1 MGVDGCVW
9 MRWGAW
15 GMGDTQTR
23 QEGGIYGRAG
33 QDWGA
38 MAGEISP
45 DMMFFGVCQ
54 KWSNMGADG
63 RRWMRMGA
71 IGCVGTGMRENKA
84 KRAPNGRAGH
94 VFELMVK
101 CKKCNM

>member
-1 MGVDGCVW
+1 MGADGCAW

-15 GMGDTQTR
+15 GMGGTQTR

-54 KWSNMGADG
+54 KCPELSVDG
-63 RRWMRMGA
+63 YGSVIMDE
-71 IGCVGTGMRENKA
+71 IGCMVTGGRKNKT
-84 KRAPNGRAGH
+84 KRAQNGRAGH
-94 VFELMVK
+94 VLT
-101 CKKCNM
+101 